1 LDSSPRCPI
10 YMNCLNFHN
19 SAFLAKQNRVNHD
32 KLETVLDKQASVGS
46 AATLLVGKGVGH
58 PRERKSACAYNDRA
72 RTLPQAWRPGRLHR
86 RQSTAGHPRYAR
98 AGFAAD
104 PGSTPV
110 CATRARHLR
119 PTNPA
124 AVASPDGAVCLCVT
138 LCGSVWL
145 CVALCGAVWRCVA
158 LCGAVWRRVAPC
170 GAVWRRVR
178 RTPPRRRC
186 ASPDG
191 VGQRRRSLGT
201 LPVRPWSPSP
211 SFVSTNTLLPL
222 PTLHVHRR
230 VAIAPIMSGVVG
242 CRQLHK
248 LLRCGNH
255 RLLARH
261 RVA

>member
-1 LDSSPRCPI
+1 MDSSPRCPI

-138 LCGSVWL
+138 LCGSVWR

-170 GAVWRRVR
+170 GAVCVGRLRGDAVR
-178 RTPPRRRC
+178 RQTVSGSAAAAWAPYLSAHDR
-186 ASPDG
+186 
-191 VGQRRRSLGT
+191 
-201 LPVRPWSPSP
+201 PVPLLLAPIPSSPSP
-211 SFVSTNTLLPL
+211 
-222 PTLHVHRR
+222 HY
-230 VAIAPIMSGVVG
+230 MSIDG
-242 CRQLHK
+242 
-248 LLRCGNH
+248 
-255 RLLARH
+255 
-261 RVA
+261 